1 MKVNFKLF
9 SRDLKSS
16 KKALRVRVYHK
27 TKTRVFDRSVGTGL
41 SIIPQYWDKDAE
53 RVTDLHPSQKV
64 INEKIA
70 EIKANRETLL
80 NEFDTGNISCESV
93 LTQIIE
99 RESDDCIDDF
109 IESRVKPAKS
119 DSVYVNYK
127 NQLSGFKKLVFHKGK
142 IHWSDLNNELIFR
155 AHSIATKRQED
166 GTLSARSYQ
175 NYISSIVQL
184 VNLGRFLGVTNKVF
198 DIPESYSHLDPVKDK
213 SYHITKNEGN
223 TTEDLRQAIKDIKTI
238 QQWQAVGMWLLSF
251 CTRGFY
257 YGDIVSLKQA
267 EIKDV
272 QDNPIGHLLS
282 TFAGDD
288 IHIYHRRSKGYFPM
302 YIKLFNYPVM
312 GLINRLK
319 FVSVYTHHDRRL
331 NGKSILGDINDQL
344 SIFDYDHK
352 ANSKWH
358 NEMTKHIQR
367 KLKKKG
373 LTFKKARKSFNQYA
387 QKLELSQKV
396 REVLLGHKEGG
407 KIIKKHYDSHTLVPF
422 LKKVDEK
429 HMEVLKQFKVE
440 ELYDLLL
447 VKLKSLVISQNLPKW
462 ILCQGAV
469 LKEGRKLKILT
480 GHQNPKD
487 DFRKFYEKLEWV
499 EIEDKYRKF
508 FLKDKRADNDYWKDL
523 DADDE
528 DEAKQKLIKK
538 ILKEITA
545 KQSEIKKAETKVFK
559 LKTA

>member
-41 SIIPQYWDKDAE
+41 SIISKYWDKDAE

-70 EIKANRETLL
+70 EIKQNREELL

-93 LTQIIE
+93 LTQIIQKD
-99 RESDDCIDDF
+99 SDECIDDF

-119 DSVYVNYK
+119 DSVYENLK
-127 NQLSGFKKLVFHKGK
+127 MALAGFKKLVSHKGK
-142 IHWSDLNNELIFR
+142 MSWSDLTNELIFR

-166 GTLSARSYQ
+166 GTLASRSYQ
-175 NYISSIVQL
+175 NYISSMVQL
-184 VNLGRFLGVTNKVF
+184 VNLGRFIGVTNKTL
-198 DIPESYSHLDPVKDK
+198 DIPESYSHLDAVKDK
-213 SYHITKNEGN
+213 SYHITKNNGH
-223 TTEDLRQAIKDIKTI
+223 TTEELQQAIKDIKTI
-238 QQWQAVGMWLLSF
+238 QQWQAVAMWLLSF

-267 EIKDV
+267 NIKDV
-272 QDNPIGHLLS
+272 EDNPIGHLLS

-288 IHIYHRRSKGYFPM
+288 VHIYHRRSKGYFPM
-302 YIKLFNYPVM
+302 YIKLFKYPVM

-319 FVSVYTHHDRRL
+319 FVTVYTHNDRRL

-344 SIFDYDHK
+344 SIWDYDHK
-352 ANSKWH
+352 GNTKWH

-373 LTFKKARKSFNQYA
+373 LEFKKARKSFNQYA
-387 QKLELSQKV
+387 QKLELSEKV

-407 KIIKKHYDSHTLVPF
+407 NTIKKHYDSHTLLPF

-429 HMEVLKQFKVE
+429 HMEVLKQFKAE

-469 LKEGRKLKILT
+469 QKEGRKLKILT

-487 DFRKFYEKLEWV
+487 DFRKFYENLEWV
-499 EIEDKYRKF
+499 EIEDKYRKY
-508 FLKDKRADNDYWKDL
+508 FLKDKRAGKNYWTDL
-523 DADDE
+523 DNSPTKE
-528 DEAKQKLIKK
+528 QLFKK
-538 ILKEITA
+538 ILKEITS
-545 KQSEIKKAETKVFK
+545 KQTEIKKAETKVFK
-559 LKTA
+559 LKVS